1 MITRFD
7 AGEVF
12 EASSKKLASDFFNTL
27 KVRIHFARSK
37 RKMAARGQF
46 NLLPYSISGVT
57 ACTSVLHI
65 PRPRIETALVSGI

>member
-7 AGEVF
+7 ADEVF
-12 EASSKKLASDFFNTL
+12 KTSKKLASNLFNTFKATIRFSLL
-27 KVRIHFARSK
+27 KK
-37 RKMAARGQF
+37 EMAGRGQF
-46 NLLPYSISGVT
+46 NLLLYSISGVT